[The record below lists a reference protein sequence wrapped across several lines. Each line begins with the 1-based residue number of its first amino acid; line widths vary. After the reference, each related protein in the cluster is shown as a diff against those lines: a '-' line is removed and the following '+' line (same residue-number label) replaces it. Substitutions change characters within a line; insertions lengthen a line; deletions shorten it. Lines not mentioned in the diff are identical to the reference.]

1 MKKIITIC
9 ITSLLLMVNS
19 NAEISMGISGTAL
32 YYDASGEETVK
43 SSATKNSK
51 SDSGVAPIASFFI
64 ERELRYWCYSRS

>member
-43 SSATKNSK
+43 SSGTKNSK

-64 ERELRYWCYSRS
+64 ERELRYWCNCRS

>member
-43 SSATKNSK
+43 SSGYKK
-51 SDSGVAPIASFFI
+51 FKDQIVV
-64 ERELRYWCYSRS
+64 